1 MSLIHL
7 LYPKKCPVCGSAK
20 TADEKDVFCPDCYK
34 NLIWVEEPCCKHCGK
49 PVASEKVE
57 LCCDCGRRDSQLRQ
71 GTALWVY
78 DDKGKQMMHLYK
90 YTGQSVLSEVFGREL
105 IKHKGRQ
112 IAAWQ
117 PDVVMAV
124 PLHRR
129 RLWFRGYNQAEKL
142 AGYVAQALKIPVME
156 SGLIRLKNTR
166 PQNQLNDKQRR
177 HNLSDV
183 FEVPAS
189 AMKQI
194 QGKRILLMDDIYT
207 TGSTLEACGS
217 ALRQAGAEDIYFACL
232 CIGSEESI

>member
-57 LCCDCGRRDSQLRQ
+57 LCYDCGRRDSQLRQ

-117 PDVVMAV
+117 P
-124 PLHRR
+124 
-129 RLWFRGYNQAEKL
+129 AEKL

-189 AMKQI
+189 AMTQI

>member
-57 LCCDCGRRDSQLRQ
+57 LCYDCGRRDSQLRQ

-105 IKHKGRQ
+105 IKHNGSRL
-112 IAAWQ
+112 AA
-117 PDVVMAV
+117 
-124 PLHRR
+124 
-129 RLWFRGYNQAEKL
+129 GCGN
-142 AGYVAQALKIPVME
+142 
-156 SGLIRLKNTR
+156 
-166 PQNQLNDKQRR
+166 
-177 HNLSDV
+177 
-183 FEVPAS
+183 
-189 AMKQI
+189 
-194 QGKRILLMDDIYT
+194 
-207 TGSTLEACGS
+207 GS
-217 ALRQAGAEDIYFACL
+217 AAAPETAVVPGVQSGRKTCRVCGTGVKNPCDGVRSDPPEKHQTTESVKRQTKTAQSKRCL
-232 CIGSEESI
+232 